1 VLILVR
7 CLLLPGFSYL
17 YQKEERLRLSW
28 FGAEKGFLPIAY
40 TTTMATT
47 PHSVVHI
54 QTKGRGRRR
63 HHAAAGAMY
72 AVQRHDIAV
81 ASMGNLL

>member
-1 VLILVR
+1 
-7 CLLLPGFSYL
+7 L
-17 YQKEERLRLSW
+17 YQEEERLRLSW

-40 TTTMATT
+40 TTT

-54 QTKGRGRRR
+54 QTKGRGRR
-63 HHAAAGAMY
+63 HAAAAMC
-72 AVQRHDIAV
+72 AALRHDIAV